1 MRGLY
6 CRNRCPQCYHSYQYC
21 ICKSLPHV
29 HLHEN
34 IQLIVYMDCK
44 EVFNAG
50 DDGKL
55 LLSVLPK
62 QSKRFIYGL
71 EDEEL
76 VRHLG
81 RLESPR
87 LLFIYF
93 VLLQKL
99 FHEVMSLSSSRARVH
114 SPSLNGW
121 SKDHNP
127 HQEMIFRPLLKSGC
141 NLPSQSLL

>member
-1 MRGLY
+1 
-6 CRNRCPQCYHSYQYC
+6 
-21 ICKSLPHV
+21 V
-29 HLHEN
+29 HLHES

-76 VRHLG
+76 VHHLG
-81 RLESPR
+81 
-87 LLFIYF
+87 LLFAY
-93 VLLQKL
+93 
-99 FHEVMSLSSSRARVH
+99 
-114 SPSLNGW
+114 
-121 SKDHNP
+121 
-127 HQEMIFRPLLKSGC
+127 
-141 NLPSQSLL
+141 LPFFS